1 MILVAGEAL
10 IDMTPA
16 RCGESI
22 GYLPH
27 PGGSPYNVAVGVGRL
42 EVPVAFLG
50 RLSTDA
56 FGHLRRDH
64 LETSQ
69 VSLRYLVDAEEATT
83 LAFVHMGQGEPEY
96 SFYSERTADRM
107 LLPEH
112 LPAIPA
118 GAALHFGSIS
128 LLLEPGASTLE
139 GLSRESRRRLLSLDP
154 NVRPSLITDRD
165 AYLRR
170 LEGWVS
176 LTDLIKVSKADLAW
190 LYPHQPPEAVASRWR
205 RLGPALV
212 LVTLGKDGSLAVGT
226 TAQARAAT
234 PPVEVVDTVGAGDAF
249 TSAAL
254 AHLPVKTPSTE
265 TALRHWTRN
274 SWKSSWPTPMAS
286 QRKHARE
293 LARTRP
299 ARKRLSSRD
308 TATFSGK
315 ALSGRCWWRSCLA
328 KPVQRGTSRP

>member
-16 RCGESI
+16 RCGERI

-27 PGGSPYNVAVGVGRL
+27 PGGSPYNVAVGIGRL
-42 EVPVAFLG
+42 DVPVAFLG

-56 FGHLRRDH
+56 FGRLLRDH
-64 LETSQ
+64 LEASQ
-69 VSLRYLVDAEEATT
+69 VSLRYLIAAEEATT
-83 LAFVHMGQGEPEY
+83 LAFVHMGEGEPAY
-96 SFYSERTADRM
+96 SFYSQRTADRM

-118 GAALHFGSIS
+118 GAAMHFGSIS
-128 LLLEPGASTLE
+128 LVLEPGASTLE
-139 GLSRESRRRLLSLDP
+139 GLMRRESRRRLLTLDP
-154 NVRPSLITDRD
+154 NVRPSLIADRD

-176 LTDLIKVSKADLAW
+176 LADLVKVSRADLAW
-190 LYPHQPPEAVASRWR
+190 LYPHEPAEAVASRWL

-226 TAQARAAT
+226 TARARAAT
-234 PPVEVVDTVGAGDAF
+234 PRVAVVDTVGAGDAF

-254 AHLPVKTPSTE
+254 AYLHRRD
-265 TALRHWTRN
+265 ALDRSGLEAFGAARLEALLAYANGIAAQTCTR
-274 SWKSSWPTPMAS
+274 PGADPPRA
-286 QRKHARE
+286 E
-293 LARTRP
+293 EVGLARYSD
-299 ARKRLSSRD
+299 A
-308 TATFSGK
+308 AE
-315 ALSGRCWWRSCLA
+315 
-328 KPVQRGTSRP
+328 